1 MRKAREL
8 HTMADEAA
16 ADVAVEM
23 AEMNGRLMGMLPRP
37 VRAATPDNE

>member
-16 ADVAVEM
+16 ADVAVEL
-23 AEMNGRLMGMLPRP
+23 AEMNEATDGHVTP